1 MSKDFWDGRYET
13 SREGQQSL
21 EQDIIDAMGGKY
33 TSELPGGGTIRQTD
47 HSINVY
53 YPDSNS
59 PDGHG
64 HEGVNDKGEYYKKP
78 QI

>member
-53 YPDSNS
+53 YPDSSS

-78 QI
+78 